1 MGWAPDSCTL
11 PAGERPLREA
21 EFDVVFARSL
31 APPHRDRP
39 TRLLIRLPAGDAEA
53 VRHLAARESG
63 CCRFFTFDVTVG
75 GAEAV
80 LAISVPA
87 GREDVLDAVERR
99 AAR

>member
-39 TRLLIRLPAGDAEA
+39 TRLLVRLPAGDAEA
-53 VRHLAARESG
+53 VGHLAARA
-63 CCRFFTFDVTVG
+63 DLH
-75 GAEAV
+75 A
-80 LAISVPA
+80 
-87 GREDVLDAVERR
+87 VLDARCESLVSC
-99 AAR
+99 ATPGSPLPCPA